1 MLLTI
6 HTALSFSP
14 STAPLTSSA
23 STPPR
28 GWNSY
33 DAFTMN
39 VNETQFLA
47 NCQAMADLLLPH
59 GFDTCVVDYLWYQT
73 SGGMWA
79 LDDYCRPIPDEER
92 WPSSA
97 GGKGFRPIADKVHAM
112 GLKFGIHIMRGTSS
126 YAQEKDCVIKGT
138 SDTHISSIVDPDG
151 SCGWKPDSLGVD
163 MGKPGAQ
170 AFYDS
175 LYEQYAVDW
184 QVDFI
189 KNDCVFRSKRI
200 AEIKAQARS
209 IAKYASAPGGRPI
222 VYSLSPGQSSNFD
235 DEARTSDLIAANVNM
250 YRITDDD
257 WDHWAELAVHFD
269 AAAAFASRIAK
280 PGLLGAPSFPD
291 LDMLP
296 IGYVTSPG
304 DSHARPDHWSDLTR
318 EEQRTQMTLWA
329 IARSP
334 LFFGGDVTR
343 LRAATPA
350 LAAADAAAAADADAD
365 ADADAGGISNASF
378 VLGLL
383 TNEAVLGLNAASRD
397 NRELTKSADGLR
409 VWAATMAPEGR
420 FAVAFF
426 NTAAQPVAHAT
437 VSVAAVLNASGTG
450 PPAAFD
456 SCKVSDMWSG
466 VAMGS
471 VGAKPGVVLVLPAKL
486 PAHGSRLLQLVCA

>member
-1 MLLTI
+1 MLPTI
-6 HTALSFSP
+6 NAALSFSP
-14 STAPLTSSA
+14 STTAPSA
-23 STPPR
+23 SATPPR

-59 GFDTCVVDYLWYQT
+59 GFDTCVIDYLWYET

-79 LDDYCRPIPDEER
+79 LDDYCRPIPDVER

-97 GGKGFRPIADKVHAM
+97 GGKGFRAIADKIHAM

-138 SDTHISSIVDPDG
+138 SDTHVSSIIDPDG

-163 MGKPGAQ
+163 MSKPGAQ

-200 AEIKAQARS
+200 AEIKAQAKS

-222 VYSLSPGQSSNFD
+222 VYSLSPGQSSDFD
-235 DEARTSDLIAANVNM
+235 DEAKTSDLISADVNM

-257 WDHWAELAVHFD
+257 WDHWSELAVHFD

-318 EEQRTQMTLWA
+318 DEQRSQMTLWA

-334 LFFGGDVTR
+334 LFFGGDVTK
-343 LRAATPA
+343 LRGGAAHPSA
-350 LAAADAAAAADADAD
+350 SNAAS
-365 ADADAGGISNASF
+365 SNASF

-383 TNEAVLGLNAASRD
+383 TNEAVLALNAASRD
-397 NRELTKSADGLR
+397 NRELSNSAGGLR
-409 VWAATMAPEGR
+409 VWAATMAPEKAERR

-426 NTAAQPVAHAT
+426 NTAAQPAAHAT

-450 PPAAFD
+450 PPASFD

-466 VAMGS
+466 AAMGS
-471 VGAKPGVVLVLPAKL
+471 VAAKPGVVLVIPTKL